1 VDKAQEYKQRLGTR
15 ARDIIAFGMGLSK
28 YSPNKNQA
36 CCPFHN
42 DRKPSFKWYDKGLT
56 WKCFG
61 CGETMDIYR
70 YLQEFKHMTF
80 REAVEEVGRMVGE
93 DIKTPVY
100 RPVTVTY
107 RKPDIQVK
115 ELSQAAIDYFAN
127 RGISLQTLNDW
138 RVKQRT
144 WHGKEVFVF
153 QYFDD
158 KDELQYV
165 SYREIKKD
173 GFKGGCEP
181 NTKPILWGVWH
192 IDVTKPVVIT
202 EGQPDA
208 LAIWEAGYRNV
219 VSVPSGCNS
228 FTWIDNCWEWLQKV
242 QEFIIFGDN
251 DAPGLKFIDELCIR
265 LGKHRTKVIEHQYK
279 DANEV
284 LLYQGKD
291 EIMRLINEAIE
302 RTPTGI
308 IDMSKVQYEGVKDE
322 DGIPTGFYGLDS
334 VIEDLKPGQLS
345 ILVGRN
351 SEGKSTAVSQMICN
365 AIDNDI
371 PVFLYSGEMGT
382 QRILNWLFRQ
392 AIGDEQ
398 EYLKFVQTK
407 YRLKTEVKPE
417 AVQAL
422 MKWMS
427 GKFYTFDKSV
437 INVRK
442 DTGALFEVMEIA
454 VKRYGCKLIII
465 DNLMSALED
474 SADAQNANQSN
485 FTQQCKDF
493 AEAYKV
499 HVMLVCHPN
508 KLKRQGEKLEKEDIS
523 GSANISNKA
532 DIIVSIERQF
542 REDRN
547 CDALLRLLKDREN
560 GKYAEV
566 KLIFQESTKRLLEVE
581 NGTVRPIQYD
591 WKRYLPEYEHG
602 DAWEPPDT
610 DAILYGDDESVP
622 F

>member
-1 VDKAQEYKQRLGTR
+1 MDKAQEYKQRLGDR
-15 ARDIIAFGMGLSK
+15 ARDIIASAMSLKK
-28 YSPNKNQA
+28 YRPDRNEA
-36 CCPFHN
+36 CCPFHDDKTPSLKW
-42 DRKPSFKWYDKGLT
+42 DRARLQ

-61 CGETMDIYR
+61 CGETLDIYR
-70 YLQEFKHMTF
+70 FLQEYRHMTF
-80 REAVEEVGRMVGE
+80 QEAVEEVGRMIGE
-93 DIKTPVY
+93 DIRAYKS
-100 RPVTVTY
+100 VTY
-107 RKPDIQVK
+107 KKPNIKTTD
-115 ELSQAAIDYFAN
+115 LSQAAINYMAG

-138 RVKQRT
+138 RVRQGIWK
-144 WHGKEVFVF
+144 GMDVFVF

-158 KDELQYV
+158 KGELQFV
-165 SYREIKKD
+165 SYREIKKG

-181 NTKPILWGVWH
+181 NTKQILWGMWH

-228 FTWIDNCWEWLQKV
+228 FTWVDNCWEWLQKV

-251 DAPGLKFIDELCIR
+251 DAPGRKMIEELCIR
-265 LGKHRTKVIEHQYK
+265 LGKHRTKVIEHQDK

-284 LLYQGKD
+284 LIYQGKD
-291 EIMRLINEAIE
+291 EILRLINEAIE

-334 VIEDLKPGQLS
+334 AIEDLKLGQLS
-345 ILVGRN
+345 IFFGRN

-365 AIDNDI
+365 AIDHDI
-371 PVFLYSGEMGT
+371 PVFLYSGEMGV
-382 QRILNWLFRQ
+382 QRLLNWLFRQ
-392 AIGDEQ
+392 AIGDER
-398 EYLKFVQTK
+398 EHLEFVQTK
-407 YRLKTEVKPE
+407 YRLKAEIRPDAVK
-417 AVQAL
+417 AL
-422 MKWMS
+422 MQWIA

-437 INVRK
+437 LNVRK
-442 DTGALFEVMEIA
+442 DTNALFEVMGMA

-485 FTQQCKDF
+485 FTQTCKDF
-493 AEAYKV
+493 AEAHKA

-508 KLKRQGEKLEKEDIS
+508 KLKRQGENLEKEDIS

-532 DIIVSIERQF
+532 DIVISIERQF
-542 REDRN
+542 KEDRD

-566 KLIFQESTKRLLEVE
+566 KLMFQEGTKRFLELE
-581 NGTVRPIQYD
+581 NGKLRPIEYG
-591 WKRYLPEYEHG
+591 WKKYMHG
-602 DAWEPPDT
+602 DAWEPPD
-610 DAILYGDDESVP
+610 IELVSCSDDEAVP

>member
-1 VDKAQEYKQRLGTR
+1 MDKAQEYKQRLGDR
-15 ARDIIAFGMGLSK
+15 ARDIIAFGIGLNK
-28 YSPNKNQA
+28 YNPNKNQA
-36 CCPFHN
+36 CCPFHKDN
-42 DRKPSFKWYDKGLT
+42 KPSFKWFETGLT

-61 CGETMDIYR
+61 CGETLDIYR
-70 YLQEFKHMTF
+70 YLQEFEHMTF
-80 REAVEEVGRMVGE
+80 REALEEVGRMIGE
-93 DIKTPVY
+93 DIRTYK
-100 RPVTVTY
+100 PVTY
-107 RKPDIQVK
+107 KKPNIKTTD
-115 ELSQAAIDYFAN
+115 LSRAAIDYMAE

-138 RVKQRT
+138 RVKQGI
-144 WHGKEVFVF
+144 WKGMDVFVF

-158 KDELQYV
+158 KNELQYV

-173 GFKGGCEP
+173 GLKGGCEP
-181 NTKPILWGVWH
+181 NTKQILWGMWH
-192 IDVTKPVVIT
+192 IDTSKPVVIT

-208 LAIWEAGYRNV
+208 MAVWEAGYKNV

-251 DAPGLKFIDELCIR
+251 DAPGRKMIEELCIR
-265 LGKHRTKVIEHQYK
+265 LGKHRTKVIEHRCK
-279 DANEV
+279 DADEV
-284 LLYQGKD
+284 LIYQGKD
-291 EIMRLINEAIE
+291 EILRLISEAIE

-334 VIEDLKPGQLS
+334 AIEDLKLGQLS
-345 ILVGRN
+345 IFFGRN

-365 AIDNDI
+365 AIDHDI

-398 EYLKFVQTK
+398 DYLKFVKTK
-407 YRLKTEVKPE
+407 YRFKAEVKPE
-417 AVQAL
+417 AVKAL
-422 MKWMS
+422 TQWMS
-427 GKFYTFDKSV
+427 GKFFTFDKAV
-437 INVRK
+437 MNVRK
-442 DTGALFEVMEIA
+442 DTDALFEVMGMA

-474 SADAQNANQSN
+474 KADSANADQSN

-493 AEAYKV
+493 AEAYKT

-508 KLKRQGEKLEKEDIS
+508 KVKKRDEKLEKEDVS
-523 GSANISNKA
+523 GSANITNKA
-532 DIIVSIERQF
+532 DIVISIERQF
-542 REDRN
+542 RENRD
-547 CDALLRLLKDREN
+547 CDTLLRLLKDREN

-566 KLIFQESTKRLLEVE
+566 KLMFQEGTKRFLELE
-581 NGTVRPIQYD
+581 NGKLRPIEYG
-591 WKRYLPEYEHG
+591 WKKYMHG

-610 DAILYGDDESVP
+610 DAIPYDDDEAVP